1 MERWILDGTIKNCYD
16 LLIPDGK
23 LFWNTADIKI
33 SKGKFLPLE
42 KDSIKKALK
51 HGFTQDETIKMLMR
65 FTIGRDNNLQQM
77 DDDKSMNIVKIDDKL
92 TKYEPVLQ
100 FTK

>member
-1 MERWILDGTIKNCYD
+1 MDG
-16 LLIPDGK
+16 GK

-42 KDSIKKALK
+42 KDSVKKAIK
-51 HGFTQDETIKMLMR
+51 IGFTQEETLKMLMR
-65 FTIGRDNNLQQM
+65 YTIGRDANLSQM
-77 DDDKSMNIVKIDDKL
+77 QEDKSMNIIKVQDKL

-100 FTK
+100 FIK